1 LIHVLVRGGYDPQIN
16 RQSRGATNAGHLA
29 VLQHTEQFN
38 LHIKPHVANF
48 VEEQSAAVRFFKPA
62 NPPRMSTGKAPSFM
76 TKEFGLDQ
84 LGRDCPAIECDK
96 GLGMPGALVMDG
108 AGNEFFA

>member
-1 LIHVLVRGGYDPQIN
+1 MRGGYDPQIN
-16 RQSRGATNAGHLA
+16 WQSRGSANAGDLA

-38 LHIKPHVANF
+38 LHIETHVANF

-62 NPPRMSTGKAPSFM
+62 NPLGMGAGKAPSFM

-96 GLGMPGALVMDG
+96 GLGMPGALVMDS
-108 AGNEFFA
+108 AGNEFFT